1 MLYYYLEFSVLFGL
15 KHSLIELASFYVLPL
30 HFSRCLFWKISKVRK
45 QHRMMWPG
53 RNRRENRSKESD
65 TQFAKCN
72 KLNEKCENEEESSA
86 SATTLT
92 TKQR

>member
-1 MLYYYLEFSVLFGL
+1 
-15 KHSLIELASFYVLPL
+15 
-30 HFSRCLFWKISKVRK
+30 
-45 QHRMMWPG
+45 MMWPG
-53 RNRRENRSKESD
+53 RNSRENRSKESD

-92 TKQR
+92 TKQRREQERAGWMEIERALRKPENVNENSRKFNNKNISIK